1 MRRPK
6 EGLREA
12 AQLTTGKQRPGIE
25 QEPNM
30 SLDFHQRYCPQAQLL
45 AVALHKRQQQRRAVN
60 SESMPERAGAVP
72 VFPVSESGLQDP
84 ELPVCEVGSMTCV
97 FCGASKVL
105 DTLGTKALGQH
116 GAKVSDSSI
125 YSA

>member
-1 MRRPK
+1 M
-6 EGLREA
+6 
-12 AQLTTGKQRPGIE
+12 
-25 QEPNM
+25 
-30 SLDFHQRYCPQAQLL
+30 
-45 AVALHKRQQQRRAVN
+45 N
-60 SESMPERAGAVP
+60 SESVPETAGAVP
-72 VFPVSESGLQDP
+72 VFPVSGSGLQDP

-105 DTLGTKALGQH
+105 DAPGMKALGQH